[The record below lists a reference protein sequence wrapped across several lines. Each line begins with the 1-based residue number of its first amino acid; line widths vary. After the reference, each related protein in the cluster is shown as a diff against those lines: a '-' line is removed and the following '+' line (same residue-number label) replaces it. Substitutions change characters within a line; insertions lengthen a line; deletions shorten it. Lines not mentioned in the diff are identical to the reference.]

1 MSAVPP
7 DEQCEMRFGKS
18 KLARKHGYGTKN
30 SGGGGGGGGGNSG
43 EDKSTT
49 AALLMPLELKKAPP
63 KIHSAVLNH

>member
-1 MSAVPP
+1 MSAFPP

-30 SGGGGGGGGGNSG
+30 SGGGGGGGNSG

-49 AALLMPLELKKAPP
+49 AALLMPLELKKEPP
-63 KIHSAVLNH
+63 KIYSAVLNH